1 MRAFSSEICH
11 RRCFSLS
18 LMVKIIKETVYVL
31 AFPVMS
37 ISSAGRKAITNVT
50 LSGQVIAE
58 MLTSTSTDP
67 GELAVRS
74 VEQLA
79 LAAHEFA
86 EIATLMRV

>member
-1 MRAFSSEICH
+1 M
-11 RRCFSLS
+11 
-18 LMVKIIKETVYVL
+18 
-31 AFPVMS
+31 
-37 ISSAGRKAITNVT
+37 TNVT